1 MKDVQK
7 AGRRADDLTR
17 AAASVSLRDNA
28 RVEQLV
34 EQGEHA
40 GVNGKIEKPLIGPQQ
55 SAGERSEPERSGGP
69 MSGAPPLEVPRIETT
84 EVTEKAKR
92 RLFTAEYKKRI
103 IEQADRALASGER
116 GAVGALLRR
125 EGLYS
130 SHLSEWREARAQGAL
145 AGLTPKKRGPAKRET
160 DERDRRIA
168 ELERELAKDRVRL
181 QQAEII
187 IEVQKKVSSIL
198 GIKLPE
204 TEKIS

>member
-1 MKDVQK
+1 MM
-7 AGRRADDLTR
+7 
-17 AAASVSLRDNA
+17 NA
-28 RVEQLV
+28 QEP
-34 EQGEHA
+34 G
-40 GVNGKIEKPLIGPQQ
+40 NGKVAKSLIGPEQ

-69 MSGAPPLEVPRIETT
+69 MSEAEALKVPRAEKA

-130 SHLSEWREARAQGAL
+130 SHLSDWREARGRGEI
-145 AGLTPKKRGPAKRET
+145 AGLTPKKRGPAKREI

-181 QQAEII
+181 QQAELI
-187 IEVQKKVSSIL
+187 IEVQKKLSSIL
-198 GIKLPE
+198 GVKLPE